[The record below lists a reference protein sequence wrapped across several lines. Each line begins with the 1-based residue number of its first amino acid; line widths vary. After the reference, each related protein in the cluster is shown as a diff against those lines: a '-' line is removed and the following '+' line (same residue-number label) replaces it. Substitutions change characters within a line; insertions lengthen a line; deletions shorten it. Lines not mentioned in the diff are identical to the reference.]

1 MTLHL
6 SRIGVIAVAI
16 ETTPG
21 TALAPTLPGD
31 ATTLVYDPQVAPD
44 PQVTPLNPVHSKLS
58 KRGHVVGGRS
68 IRFTFRTELRGS
80 GTAGTAPTYSKLL
93 QASGLKETL
102 VAITSATYA
111 PDDET
116 LDKTVTLD
124 FYDHRRRFRIVGG
137 KVNFKIHA
145 NAGEPGWIDFEVRGK
160 MDPTDPLTDDGTDG
174 LAAITY
180 GTTKPPVFM
189 GTNIASFFTQNPLLN
204 SFELDAGNSITLVPS
219 ANDPTGFKRSHIVDR
234 NPVGSFDSEKVEN
247 ATFGSTLIGRWVT
260 GTTGALSVA
269 LGATAGNII
278 TIAAAVIQITQ
289 VTPGDREGIGTDQV
303 QYAILGTPDS
313 DAEYSIAFT

>member
-6 SRIGVIAVAI
+6 SRIGVVAVAL

-21 TALAPTLPGD
+21 TAVAPTLPAD
-31 ATTLVYDPQVAPD
+31 ATILVYDPQIAPD

-68 IRFTFRTELRGS
+68 IRFTFRSELRGS
-80 GTAGTAPTYSKLL
+80 GTAGTAPTFGKLL
-93 QASGLKETL
+93 QAAGLKETL
-102 VAITSATYA
+102 VVSTSATYA

-124 FYDHRRRFRIVGG
+124 FYDHQRRFRLTGC
-137 KVNFKIHA
+137 KANFKIRA
-145 NAGEPGWIDFEVRGK
+145 NAGEPGWIDWEVRGK

-189 GTNIASFFTQNPLLN
+189 GTNIASFFSQNPLLN

-247 ATFGSTLIGRWVT
+247 ATFASTLIGRWVT
-260 GTTGALSVA
+260 GATGALSVA

-278 TIAAAVIQITQ
+278 TITAATIQITQ

-303 QYAILGTPDS
+303 QYAVLGTPDN